1 MGKAID
7 KLKNIK
13 LVKVLAK
20 GELTSKLDVEAH
32 AFSQKA
38 EAIITE
44 KGGNVVKL

>member
-1 MGKAID
+1 LIAAGLVSSKV
-7 KLKNIK
+7 

-20 GELTSKLDVEAH
+20 GELTAKVDVEAH

-44 KGGNVVKL
+44 KGGNAVKL